1 MIFTVQKKN
10 KNYFMIRFFF
20 EFERVQM
27 NKRKGHREEFNCQV
41 KGRTLPVQNKFI
53 TIDGSIKP
61 GNSKEQAAGGRIT
74 EIYEMNQL

>member
-20 EFERVQM
+20 EFEKVQM
-27 NKRKGHREEFNCQV
+27 NKRKGHREEFNCLV
-41 KGRTLPVQNKFI
+41 KGRTLPIQNQFR

-61 GNSKEQAAGGRIT
+61 E
-74 EIYEMNQL
+74 

>member
-10 KNYFMIRFFF
+10 KNNFMIRFFF

-27 NKRKGHREEFNCQV
+27 NKRKGQRDEFNCQV
-41 KGRTLPVQNKFI
+41 KVRILPIQNQFR

-61 GNSKEQAAGGRIT
+61 E
-74 EIYEMNQL
+74 